1 MARKTYTSTAVK
13 KRYNDKT
20 YTRVTTALPKE
31 LAEQFKEKCKQLDIS
46 QRQVLLKAVE
56 NFVKED

>member
-1 MARKTYTSTAVK
+1 MARKTHTSTAVK

>member
-56 NFVKED
+56 NFVKEK